1 MPSLVVI
8 SQVDGYRV
16 FEISRERI
24 VIGRGEDA
32 DLMLP
37 NISVS
42 RHHAEVFI
50 EGNKTF
56 LKDLDSSNGTLL
68 NGKTV
73 QEAELRS
80 GDEIGLGKFRLAY
93 MGDGTDDRFYRGRYL
108 EYMLKY
114 DATANRGVNDSTFS
128 MSPEEIRQKQLIE
141 HRMRSAK
148 LILNK
153 NPSQFWFPEDRGL
166 TLGGGGMIAVEGMF
180 TGGVVAE
187 ITWNGKAHFLHKR
200 ARLLKVMVNEQ
211 PKSEHQLQ
219 SGDRIRVG
227 DTNFRYEVSSM
238 E

>member
-16 FEISRERI
+16 FEISKQRI

-50 EGNKTF
+50 TDGRARI
-56 LKDLDSSNGTLL
+56 KDLDSSNGTVL
-68 NGKTV
+68 NGKRID
-73 QEAELRS
+73 ESELGS
-80 GDEIGLGKFRLAY
+80 GDEIVLGKFHLAY
-93 MGDGTDDRFYRGRYL
+93 MGDGAEDRFFKGRYL

-114 DATANRGVNDSTFS
+114 DATPSRGGDDSTFS
-128 MSPEEIRQKQLIE
+128 ISPEELRKKQLID

-148 LILNK
+148 LVLNK

-166 TLGGGGMIAVEGMF
+166 TLGGGGMISVEGMF

-187 ITWNGKAHFLHKR
+187 ITWNGKAHVLHKR
-200 ARLLKVMVNEQ
+200 ARLLKVLVNEQ
-211 PKSEHQLQ
+211 PNSEHALQ
-219 SGDRIRVG
+219 SGDRVRVG
-227 DTNFRYEVSSM
+227 DTNFRYEVASM
-238 E
+238 D